1 MPNCCNN
8 FRCPGPTYHREESE
22 RIEGELAA
30 LDGDERYAE
39 DGIIKTILRNR
50 IRQEQQRSRHRA
62 GRKV

>member
-1 MPNCCNN
+1 
-8 FRCPGPTYHREESE
+8 
-22 RIEGELAA
+22 LAA